1 MYIKARQLTLYKHNT
16 ARQVTQ
22 VDKHNNTEKQV
33 IYNHNTDGLVKEGL
47 GYKHSRVMFSL

>member
-33 IYNHNTDGLVKEGL
+33 IYNHNTEGLVKEGL